1 MKQTEKNNRNQ
12 AAQPDDNRS
21 SDLGQSPMMAYLLE
35 ALEKGTDIGHYG
47 RLTFTMVARHF
58 LDEGKLIRLLANQPG
73 HNEAEAKAL
82 VNQVKA
88 HDYNPPKRERILE
101 WQAQQD
107 FPICPNPDDPGSCNV
122 YSELKF
128 PDGIYDN
135 IQEFYEE
142 QTGEGEPT
150 GPEKNRETTGRRKA
164 S

>member
-12 AAQPDDNRS
+12 TTQPDDNRS
-21 SDLGQSPMMAYLLE
+21 SDLRQSPMMAYLLD

-47 RLTFTMVARHF
+47 RLTFTMIARHF
-58 LDEGKLIRLLANQPG
+58 LDESRLIRLLAKQPG

-82 VNQVKA
+82 VSQVKA

-107 FPICPNPDDPGSCNV
+107 FPICPNPEDPGSCNV
-122 YSELKF
+122 YAELKF
-128 PDGIYDN
+128 PEGIYEN

-142 QTGEGEPT
+142 QTG
-150 GPEKNRETTGRRKA
+150 
-164 S
+164 